1 MTQYTRDRQG
11 PDGSGV
17 QSGVTTKLGQPVGKL
32 NELSR
37 QRRCSM
43 ILQMQHGRLLARLP
57 TSFLEKN
64 AHGTMFLSSSRFRR
78 CWNSQTN
85 FRTSCVYECFVVSL
99 VNCKLQWAFTS
110 QARAIANPKLILE
123 LHQTKSSNQILSHNV
138 SHMPIQEQHDRVHT
152 HICQQAS

>member
-57 TSFLEKN
+57 TSFLEKM
-64 AHGTMFLSSSRFRR
+64 HMG
-78 CWNSQTN
+78 Q
-85 FRTSCVYECFVVSL
+85 CFCPAL
-99 VNCKLQWAFTS
+99 DLDDAG
-110 QARAIANPKLILE
+110 ILKLI
-123 LHQTKSSNQILSHNV
+123 S
-138 SHMPIQEQHDRVHT
+138 EQVVYTSVLWCHW
-152 HICQQAS
+152 